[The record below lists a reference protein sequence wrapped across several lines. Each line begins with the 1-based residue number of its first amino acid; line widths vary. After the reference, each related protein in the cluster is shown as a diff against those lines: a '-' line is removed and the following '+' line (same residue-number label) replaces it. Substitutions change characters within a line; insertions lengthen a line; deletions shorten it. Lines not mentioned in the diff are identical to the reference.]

1 MPEEIDQTKNDEL
14 IGGIIMLET
23 LKYIGVIYVAI
34 PIFFAT
40 AATAIYGAMTFVER
54 KFDKWMKSDE
64 D

>member
-1 MPEEIDQTKNDEL
+1 
-14 IGGIIMLET
+14 MLET

-54 KFDKWMKSDE
+54 AFDRWTDKREMKKD
-64 D
+64 